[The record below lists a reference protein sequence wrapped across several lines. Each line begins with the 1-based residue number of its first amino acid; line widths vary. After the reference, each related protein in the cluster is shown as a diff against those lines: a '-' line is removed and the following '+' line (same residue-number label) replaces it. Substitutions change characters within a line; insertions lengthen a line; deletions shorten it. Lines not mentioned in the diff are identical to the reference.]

1 MMYSIQLGQRRTR
14 KKGKSEL
21 LQQELNLSPSYYVA
35 SDGLS
40 LSYRRLVEA
49 LKATFNYV
57 YVGRTGVFSFR
68 VSLNKKENLK
78 LFCGGGG
85 RELQRQQC
93 PQ

>member
-1 MMYSIQLGQRRTR
+1 MMYLIQLGQRRTR

-49 LKATFNYV
+49 LKATFN
-57 YVGRTGVFSFR
+57 
-68 VSLNKKENLK
+68 
-78 LFCGGGG
+78 
-85 RELQRQQC
+85 
-93 PQ
+93 